1 MPGVWPEANSLTHF
15 AIVFDFLKNAFN
27 FVLGFPGGSAV
38 KNLPANAVDF
48 RLILGLE
55 RQMATH
61 SSILAWEIQWTE
73 ESIAGH
79 SPRGH
84 KRVRRD
90 LANKQQFLL
99 GCSLFLP

>member
-27 FVLGFPGGSAV
+27 FILGFPGGSAV

-55 RQMATH
+55 DKWQHT
-61 SSILAWEIQWTE
+61 
-73 ESIAGH
+73 
-79 SPRGH
+79 P
-84 KRVRRD
+84 V
-90 LANKQQFLL
+90 
-99 GCSLFLP
+99 FLPGKYNGQKSPLQATVHGVTKELDMN